1 MIEIY
6 FSRKIFLTFFENI
19 FSENQNFHWKSIWNF
34 WKSSKKSKKNPDFFS
49 GFFEFFYMDFQ
60 WKFLEISD
68 FPKKHFRKMSKIFF
82 LKNKFRSQKIK
93 IFLWNFKLSH
103 PMSRPSSSCIFG
115 SIGPV
120 EVFER
125 GSYIVLILLCFLKK
139 VGHTLLSRITC
150 TRVPWPFPSVVQI
163 YDKNVRN
170 RTYRFISCEEKQSG
184 WKILFI
190 LGEILISKLW
200 ICNCFQ

>member
-34 WKSSKKSKKNPDFFS
+34 WKSSKKSKKIRIFFRDFS
-49 GFFEFFYMDFQ
+49 IFFIWIFNENF
-60 WKFLEISD
+60 WKFPI
-68 FPKKHFRKMSKIFF
+68 FRKNIFEKCQKYFSWKINFDHKKLRF
-82 LKNKFRSQKIK
+82 
-93 IFLWNFKLSH
+93 FLWNFKLSH

-125 GSYIVLILLCFLKK
+125 GSYIVGILLCFLKK
-139 VGHTLLSRITC
+139 TAGSMTYPPEPDHIGKT
-150 TRVPWPFPSVVQI
+150 F
-163 YDKNVRN
+163 VRHG
-170 RTYRFISCEEKQSG
+170 EK
-184 WKILFI
+184 WF
-190 LGEILISKLW
+190 
-200 ICNCFQ
+200 